1 VRKGALLLGILLL
14 ALTACGQPAD
24 EASAPGTT
32 TPAGPVAEGTSPSSP
47 ASSQP
52 GSGGTDLQLTAPA
65 VLGGEVDL
73 SDYAGKD
80 LALWFWAPW

>member
-52 GSGGTDLQLTAPA
+52 DLQLTAPA